1 MACFVKPAVFD
12 AWTIKEAIYVR
23 LLTVQQ
29 VYLNYFEFLHI
40 AKAFNLIVTLK
51 SCSTGLVV

>member
-29 VYLNYFEFLHI
+29 VYIIFSIFHI
-40 AKAFNLIVTLK
+40 
-51 SCSTGLVV
+51 